1 MTPELIVIAI
11 DPGGT
16 SGLCR
21 ITVPTLSIFGDWP
34 SEIIEWDYFALNGK
48 ETKQAKE
55 IAEYARQQQGLA
67 FRVGPAI
74 VSEAWDQDPSF
85 KSTDSEA
92 LSPCRINAMLE
103 MEHDLRLM
111 GDATLSFQ
119 PRTIAMTTYT
129 DDRLR
134 DRKMYVAHKDIRAA
148 TRHALTALR
157 RAKENPTFAAILW
170 PYAAAHWEDLEVA
183 YG

>member
-1 MTPELIVIAI
+1 MTPEIILIAI

-21 ITVPTLSIFGDWP
+21 ITVPTLAIFGDWP
-34 SEIIEWDYFALNGK
+34 SEIVEWDYFALNGR

-74 VSEAWDQDPSF
+74 VSENWDQDPSF

-92 LSPCRINAMLE
+92 LSPCRINAMLALL
-103 MEHDLRLM
+103 HDLGLM
-111 GDATLSFQ
+111 GDATLTLQ
-119 PRTIAMTTYT
+119 PRSIAMSTMT

-134 DRKMYVAHKDIRAA
+134 DRHMYVGHKDIRAA

-157 RAKENPTFAAILW
+157 RAKENPEFAERLW

>member
-1 MTPELIVIAI
+1 MTPEIIIIAI

-21 ITVPTLSIFGDWP
+21 ITVPTLSIFGNWP
-34 SEIIEWDYFALNGK
+34 AEIIEWDYFALNGR
-48 ETKQAKE
+48 ETKQARE

-67 FRVGPAI
+67 FKVGPAV
-74 VSEAWDQDPSF
+74 VSENWDQDPSF

-92 LSPCRINAMLE
+92 LSPCRINAMLAVLL
-103 MEHDLRLM
+103 DLGLM
-111 GDATLSFQ
+111 GDATLTLQ
-119 PRTIAMTTYT
+119 PRAMAMSTMT
-129 DDRLR
+129 DERLKQR
-134 DRKMYVAHKDIRAA
+134 HMYVTHKDIRAA

-157 RAKENPTFAAILW
+157 RAKTNPDLAVKLW